1 MRPRCLAAS
10 RVALP
15 VHGVSTTPATTP
27 QPPLAR
33 ASRAQRGPDL
43 GSADFCAVDNDIAEV
58 VVCGVV
64 VRTTAGDQVQLGIR
78 YRAVD
83 GGRGEVR
90 LRVLAHRSDP
100 EDGEGAVRLPHVDP
114 VARVQLAQPVEDP
127 WASVGI
133 DVPGDDRRADLAWT
147 WAAGIPAG
155 HGG

>member
-1 MRPRCLAAS
+1 MSKPVPVYAGSPRPRSPACALLCAPRCLAAS

-33 ASRAQRGPDL
+33 ASRPQRGPDL
-43 GSADFCAVDNDIAEV
+43 GSADFCAVDNDVAEV
-58 VVCGVV
+58 VVRGVV
-64 VRTTAGDQVQLGIR
+64 VRTTAGDQVQLGIG

-100 EDGEGAVRLPHVDP
+100 EDGEAG
-114 VARVQLAQPVEDP
+114 VQI
-127 WASVGI
+127 G
-133 DVPGDDRRADLAWT
+133 RA
-147 WAAGIPAG
+147 
-155 HGG
+155 